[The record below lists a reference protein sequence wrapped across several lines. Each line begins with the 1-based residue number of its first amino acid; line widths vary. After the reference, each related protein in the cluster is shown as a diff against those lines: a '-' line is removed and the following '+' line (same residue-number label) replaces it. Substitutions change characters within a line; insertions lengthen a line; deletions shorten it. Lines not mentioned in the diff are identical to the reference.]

1 MLPIFCMRVRVIR
14 FRKGSLRCSIIIVMT
29 PVSVA
34 LSFLPVRARSWLF
47 RFRSSSPPF
56 GPLESY
62 YFFNI
67 YYCWRP
73 STTSPPSR
81 LRAVTLS
88 NKSIYKIQ
96 LKPVGCRLCLLLLW
110 RTCQGGEPA
119 SGIDWSGSR
128 DWPSCKWPP
137 VAFQRPSRGQ
147 RCNFSSC

>member
-1 MLPIFCMRVRVIR
+1 MLPISCVRVRIIR
-14 FRKGSLRCSIIIVMT
+14 FRKGSLRCSTIVVMT

-34 LSFLPVRARSWLF
+34 FSFLPVRARSWLF

-73 STTSPPSR
+73 STASPPSR

-96 LKPVGCRLCLLLLW
+96 LKPDGCRSGCLLLL
-110 RTCQGGEPA
+110 RFFCA
-119 SGIDWSGSR
+119 SRLRILMTSL
-128 DWPSCKWPP
+128 
-137 VAFQRPSRGQ
+137 
-147 RCNFSSC
+147 